1 MKILLSPSSIG
12 QISSA
17 PLDLL
22 TSNGYEITINPYGRK
37 LTSNE
42 VVSLASDCIGIVA
55 GLEPLD
61 KTVLNQLPK
70 LKCISRVGVGMDN
83 IDIDYAQKK
92 GIKIV
97 NTPNGPTRAVAEL
110 TLGLTM
116 SLLRKIPFANNDL
129 KNRNWKKYTGNLL
142 FNKKIGVLGLGRIGK
157 NVSELFLALGNDPIS
172 QYYKNHPNDYFEDIE
187 KNPDFEWAKKKN
199 FYLKDFNEILSTC
212 DIITVHI
219 PGSNN
224 STPFI
229 SKKELSLMKKDSILI
244 NVSRGGVVDE
254 TELFNF
260 LKENKILGAAV
271 DVFNEEPYYGPLCDL
286 ENIILTPHMGSY
298 AKEGKLQM
306 EIDAVKNLISSL
318 D

>member
-1 MKILLSPSSIG
+1 M
-12 QISSA
+12 
-17 PLDLL
+17 
-22 TSNGYEITINPYGRK
+22 TSNGYEIIINPYGRK

-61 KTVLNQLPK
+61 KTVLNKLPK

-83 IDIDYAQKK
+83 IDIDYAEKK

-116 SLLRKIPFANNDL
+116 SLLRKIPSANNDI
-129 KNRNWKKYTGNLL
+129 KNKNWKKYTGNLL

-157 NVSELFLALGNDPIS
+157 NVSELFLGLGNEV
-172 QYYKNHPNDYFEDIE
+172 YGYDI
-187 KNPDFEWAKKKN
+187 NPDLEWAKKKKI
-199 FYLKDFNEILSTC
+199 YLKGFNEILSTC

-224 STPFI
+224 SKPFI
-229 SKKELSLMKKDSILI
+229 SKKELNLMKKDSILI

-254 TELFNF
+254 TDLFNF

-286 ENIILTPHMGSY
+286 DNIILTPHMGSY

-306 EIDAVKNLISSL
+306 EIDAVNNLISSL
-318 D
+318 K

>member
-22 TSNGYEITINPYGRK
+22 TNNGYEIIINPFGRK

-55 GLEPLD
+55 GLESLD
-61 KTVLNQLPK
+61 KSVLNQLPK

-83 IDIDYAQKK
+83 IDIDYAEKK
-92 GIKIV
+92 GIKII
-97 NTPNGPTRAVAEL
+97 NTPNGTTRAVAEL

-116 SLLRKIPFANNDL
+116 SLLRKIPSANNDI
-129 KNRNWKKYTGNLL
+129 KNKNWKKYTGNLL

-157 NVSELFLALGNDPIS
+157 NVSELFLGLGNEVCG
-172 QYYKNHPNDYFEDIE
+172 YDI
-187 KNPDFEWAKKKN
+187 NPDFEWAKKKKI
-199 FYLKDFNEILSTC
+199 YLKDFNEIFSTC

-224 STPFI
+224 STSFI
-229 SKKELSLMKKDSILI
+229 TKKELNLMKKDSILI

-254 TELFNF
+254 TDLFNF

-306 EIDAVKNLISSL
+306 EIDAVNNLILSL
-318 D
+318 K

>member
-22 TSNGYEITINPYGRK
+22 TSNGYEIIINPYGRK

-61 KTVLNQLPK
+61 KTVLNKLPK

-83 IDIDYAQKK
+83 IDIDYAEEK
-92 GIKIV
+92 GIKII
-97 NTPNGPTRAVAEL
+97 NTPDGPTRAVAEL

-116 SLLRKIPFANNDL
+116 SLLRKIPSANNDI
-129 KNRNWKKYTGNLL
+129 KNKNWKKYTGNLL

-157 NVSELFLALGNDPIS
+157 NVSELFLGLGNEV
-172 QYYKNHPNDYFEDIE
+172 YGYDI
-187 KNPDFEWAKKKN
+187 NPDLEWVKKKN
-199 FYLKDFNEILSTC
+199 FYLKGFNEILSTC

-224 STPFI
+224 SKPFI
-229 SKKELSLMKKDSILI
+229 SKKELNLMKKDSILI

-254 TELFNF
+254 TDLFNF

-286 ENIILTPHMGSY
+286 DNIILTPHMGSY

-306 EIDAVKNLISSL
+306 EIDAVNNLISSL
-318 D
+318 K

>member
-22 TSNGYEITINPYGRK
+22 TSNGYEIIINPYGRK

-61 KTVLNQLPK
+61 KTVLNKLPK

-83 IDIDYAQKK
+83 IDIDYAEKK

-116 SLLRKIPFANNDL
+116 SLLRKIPSANNDI
-129 KNRNWKKYTGNLL
+129 KNKNWKKYTGNLL

-157 NVSELFLALGNDPIS
+157 NVSELFLGLGNEV
-172 QYYKNHPNDYFEDIE
+172 YGFDI
-187 KNPDFEWAKKKN
+187 NPDLEWAKKKKI
-199 FYLKDFNEILSTC
+199 YLKGFNEILSTC

-224 STPFI
+224 SKPFI
-229 SKKELSLMKKDSILI
+229 SKKELNLMKKDSILI

-254 TELFNF
+254 TDLFNF

-286 ENIILTPHMGSY
+286 DNIILTPHMGSY

-306 EIDAVKNLISSL
+306 EIDAVNNLISSL
-318 D
+318 K

>member
-22 TSNGYEITINPYGRK
+22 TSNGYEIIINPYGRK

-61 KTVLNQLPK
+61 KTVLNKLPK

-83 IDIDYAQKK
+83 IDIDYAEKK

-116 SLLRKIPFANNDL
+116 SLLRKIPSANNDI
-129 KNRNWKKYTGNLL
+129 KNKNWKKYTGNLL

-157 NVSELFLALGNDPIS
+157 NVSELFLGLGNEV
-172 QYYKNHPNDYFEDIE
+172 YGYDI
-187 KNPDFEWAKKKN
+187 NPDLEWANKKN
-199 FYLKDFNEILSTC
+199 IYLKDFNEILSTC
-212 DIITVHI
+212 DIITIHI
-219 PGSNN
+219 PGANN
-224 STPFI
+224 SKPFI

-254 TELFNF
+254 TDLFNF

-286 ENIILTPHMGSY
+286 DNIILTPHMGSY

-306 EIDAVKNLISSL
+306 EIDAVNNLISSL
-318 D
+318 K

>member
-22 TSNGYEITINPYGRK
+22 TSNGYEIIINPYGRK

-61 KTVLNQLPK
+61 KTVLNKLPK

-83 IDIDYAQKK
+83 IDFDYAQKK

-116 SLLRKIPFANNDL
+116 SLLRKIPSANNDI
-129 KNRNWKKYTGNLL
+129 KNENWKKYTGNLL

-157 NVSELFLALGNDPIS
+157 NVSELFLGLGNEV
-172 QYYKNHPNDYFEDIE
+172 YGYDI
-187 KNPDFEWAKKKN
+187 NPDLEWAKKKK
-199 FYLKDFNEILSTC
+199 FYLKGFNEILSTC

-224 STPFI
+224 SKPFI
-229 SKKELSLMKKDSILI
+229 SKKELNLMKKDSILI

-254 TELFNF
+254 TDLFNF

-286 ENIILTPHMGSY
+286 DNIILTPHMGSY

-306 EIDAVKNLISSL
+306 EIDAVNNLISSL
-318 D
+318 K

>member
-22 TSNGYEITINPYGRK
+22 TSNGYEIIINPYGRK

-61 KTVLNQLPK
+61 KTVLNKLPK

-83 IDIDYAQKK
+83 IDIDYAEKK
-92 GIKIV
+92 GIKIL

-110 TLGLTM
+110 TIGLTM
-116 SLLRKIPFANNDL
+116 SLLRKIPSANNDI
-129 KNRNWKKYTGNLL
+129 KNKNWKKYTGNLL

-157 NVSELFLALGNDPIS
+157 NVSELFLGLGNEV
-172 QYYKNHPNDYFEDIE
+172 YGYDI
-187 KNPDFEWAKKKN
+187 NPDLGWAKKKKIN
-199 FYLKDFNEILSTC
+199 LKGFNEILSTC
-212 DIITVHI
+212 DIITIHI

-224 STPFI
+224 SKPFI
-229 SKKELSLMKKDSILI
+229 SKKELNLMKKDSILI

-254 TELFNF
+254 TDLFNF
-260 LKENKILGAAV
+260 LKENKISGAAV

-286 ENIILTPHMGSY
+286 DNIILTPHMGSY

-306 EIDAVKNLISSL
+306 EIDAVNNLISSL
-318 D
+318 K

>member
-22 TSNGYEITINPYGRK
+22 TSNGYEIIINPYGRK

-61 KTVLNQLPK
+61 KTVLNKLPK

-83 IDIDYAQKK
+83 IDIDYAEKK

-116 SLLRKIPFANNDL
+116 SLLRKIPSANNDI
-129 KNRNWKKYTGNLL
+129 KNKNWKKYTGNLL

-157 NVSELFLALGNDPIS
+157 NVSELFLGLGNEV
-172 QYYKNHPNDYFEDIE
+172 YGYDI
-187 KNPDFEWAKKKN
+187 NPDLEWAKKKKI
-199 FYLKDFNEILSTC
+199 YLKGFNEILSTC

-224 STPFI
+224 SKPFI
-229 SKKELSLMKKDSILI
+229 SKKELNLMKKDSILI

-254 TELFNF
+254 TDLFNF

-286 ENIILTPHMGSY
+286 DNIILTPHMGSY

-306 EIDAVKNLISSL
+306 EIDAVNNLISSL
-318 D
+318 K

>member
-22 TSNGYEITINPYGRK
+22 TSNGYEIIINPYGRK

-61 KTVLNQLPK
+61 KTVLNKLPK

-83 IDIDYAQKK
+83 IDIDYAEKK

-97 NTPNGPTRAVAEL
+97 NTPNGPTKAVAEL

-116 SLLRKIPFANNDL
+116 SLLRKIPSANNDI
-129 KNRNWKKYTGNLL
+129 KNKNWKKYTGNLL

-157 NVSELFLALGNDPIS
+157 NVSELFLGLGNEV
-172 QYYKNHPNDYFEDIE
+172 YGYDI
-187 KNPDFEWAKKKN
+187 NPDLEWAKKKN
-199 FYLKDFNEILSTC
+199 FYLKGFNEILSTC

-224 STPFI
+224 SKPFI
-229 SKKELSLMKKDSILI
+229 SKKELNLMKKDSILI

-254 TELFNF
+254 TDLFNF

-286 ENIILTPHMGSY
+286 DNIILTPHMGSY

-306 EIDAVKNLISSL
+306 EIDAVNNLISSL
-318 D
+318 K

>member
-22 TSNGYEITINPYGRK
+22 TSNGYEIIINPYGRK

-61 KTVLNQLPK
+61 KTVLNKLPK

-116 SLLRKIPFANNDL
+116 SLLRKIPSANNDI
-129 KNRNWKKYTGNLL
+129 KNKNWKKYTGNLL

-157 NVSELFLALGNDPIS
+157 NVSELFLGLGNEV
-172 QYYKNHPNDYFEDIE
+172 YGYDI
-187 KNPDFEWAKKKN
+187 NPDLEWAKKKK
-199 FYLKDFNEILSTC
+199 FYLKGFNEILSTC

-224 STPFI
+224 SKPFI
-229 SKKELSLMKKDSILI
+229 SKKELNLMKKDSI
-244 NVSRGGVVDE
+244 
-254 TELFNF
+254 
-260 LKENKILGAAV
+260 
-271 DVFNEEPYYGPLCDL
+271 
-286 ENIILTPHMGSY
+286 
-298 AKEGKLQM
+298 
-306 EIDAVKNLISSL
+306 
-318 D
+318 

>member
-157 NVSELFLALGNDPIS
+157 NVSELFLALGNEVCG
-172 QYYKNHPNDYFEDIE
+172 FDI
-187 KNPDFEWAKKKN
+187 NPDFEWAKKKN